1 MEDKAI
7 DVWFGPGAEK
17 GVFGA
22 GVAHGLQESI
32 ESGELDASQIRSYG
46 SSIGCLTAAFLA
58 SGNAGC
64 GLQIF
69 QEETRQ
75 LAVLSNLAPALAARI
90 VNRLV
95 SVTRLTKSKSLL
107 PVPNVLNLDHVYEVM
122 DRKTPNIATQL
133 RDSSMQVFAET
144 VDRNGKFRFTE
155 LRSAA
160 DPMQEIRHA
169 LHLFPFSHLP
179 DSPWMDSGISG
190 YGFIDLLRT
199 EDRPLVVVLNAKPT
213 TRPGYT
219 LADLACAALS
229 ADFNIAQLYLR
240 RRSNRHTACQHAL
253 QIDHNLLL
261 IYPQQIIKLKDP
273 SGYEASHTMGKQA
286 ARQIVTFLQ
295 GIESNVTA
303 R

>member
-1 MEDKAI
+1 MDDKPI

-22 GVAHGLQESI
+22 GVAHGLQDSI

-46 SSIGCLTAAFLA
+46 SSIGCLTATFLA
-58 SGNAGC
+58 TGNAGC
-64 GLQIF
+64 GLQVF
-69 QEETRQ
+69 QEETRK
-75 LAVLSNLAPALAARI
+75 LAVLSNLVPALTARAA
-90 VNRLV
+90 NRLARG
-95 SVTRLTKSKSLL
+95 TRLTKTKSFF
-107 PVPNVLNLDHVYEVM
+107 PVPNVLNLDHIFEVM

-169 LHLFPFSHLP
+169 LHLFPFSHSP
-179 DSPWMDSGISG
+179 DSQWMDSGISG
-190 YGFIDLLRT
+190 YGFIELLRLG
-199 EDRPLVVVLNAKPT
+199 ERPLVVVLNAKPT

-219 LADLACAALS
+219 LADLVCAALT
-229 ADFNIAQLYLR
+229 ADINIAQLYLR

-253 QIDHNLLL
+253 QTNHNLLL
-261 IYPQQIIKLKDP
+261 IYPQQIIKLKDA
-273 SGYEASHTMGKQA
+273 SGYKASHTMGKQA
-286 ARQIVTFLQ
+286 ARQIVAFLQ
-295 GIESNVTA
+295 ALDLRVG
-303 R
+303 